1 MVRHGAYFVVFFSCC
16 SFIAFCYLCVKRKV
30 LMFAIFTF
38 EAPEGCF
45 SSFLFMFSFLYPFVV
60 VVVVF
65 TVTL

>member
-1 MVRHGAYFVVFFSCC
+1 
-16 SFIAFCYLCVKRKV
+16 
-30 LMFAIFTF
+30 MFAIFTF

-60 VVVVF
+60 VVFVVF